1 MTTIEKKV
9 EITESHRL
17 LLDLT
22 LPADLPP
29 GEANVRVTITPAA
42 PALRERKAFQ
52 GLAGSLAETG
62 DFAGDA
68 VEIQRRMRD
77 EW

>member
-9 EITESHRL
+9 EIPEDHRL
-17 LLDLT
+17 VLDLT

-29 GEANVRVTITPAA
+29 GEAEVRVTIIPTAPKPAQ
-42 PALRERKAFQ
+42 RKAFE
-52 GLAGSLAETG
+52 GLAGCLKNSKN
-62 DFAGDA
+62 FSRDA
-68 VEIQRRMRD
+68 MEIQRELRD